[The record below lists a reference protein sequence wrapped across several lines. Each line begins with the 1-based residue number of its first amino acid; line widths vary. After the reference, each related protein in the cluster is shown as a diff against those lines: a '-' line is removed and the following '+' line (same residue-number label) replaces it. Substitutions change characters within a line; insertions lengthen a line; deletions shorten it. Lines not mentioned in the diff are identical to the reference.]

1 MEETPQEERICF
13 DSARTPHI
21 CSTKWVDSK
30 VEVEGEDTGLARIQR
45 LQRVLCRNFGLIN
58 LEELDKNYERGM
70 YLASGQLEKLS
81 KETSI
86 AKLEDNQT
94 ISMLEADD
102 GVGELEPQ
110 GVCIGVAPLDWRPA
124 KIDSKNVATAKASAS
139 ALLQQVAHD
148 NQSSYGED
156 SMRRNMAFHEFKHT
170 ISEGTQQSYI
180 LNTKKSELKEKK
192 LTMQNLAVK
201 LNDCKQEIHEL
212 NVLLTGQTSDGTK
225 PEQAVAET
233 TKVVDEGQLQERLEQ
248 AKTDY
253 QRCFAELVQL
263 KDKIQPARK
272 EILECQE
279 RLLDSFFKWYKR
291 DKEK

>member
-1 MEETPQEERICF
+1 M
-13 DSARTPHI
+13 
-21 CSTKWVDSK
+21 
-30 VEVEGEDTGLARIQR
+30 
-45 LQRVLCRNFGLIN
+45 
-58 LEELDKNYERGM
+58 
-70 YLASGQLEKLS
+70 LEKLS

-94 ISMLEADD
+94 ISMLEDDD

-110 GVCIGVAPLDWRPA
+110 VGIWSFFASLASPPRLRMLIIKKSFGQGFCIGVAPLDWRPA
-124 KIDSKNVATAKASAS
+124 KIDSKNVATVKASAS

-148 NQSSYGED
+148 NQSTYGED

-170 ISEGTQQSYI
+170 ISEGTQQCYI

-212 NVLLTGQTSDGTK
+212 TVLLTGQTSDGTK
-225 PEQAVAET
+225 PEQAEAET
-233 TKVVDEGQLQERLEQ
+233 TKVVDERGQLQERLEQ
-248 AKTDY
+248 AKTEY

-263 KDKIQPARK
+263 KDQIQPARK

-279 RLLDSFFKWYKR
+279 RLLDSFFKWFKR